1 MSKSYKVGERLEL
14 VVEKIVPNGLGMCF
28 AENLTVFVPLSV
40 AGDKLCVEIKQ
51 IKGKTAFAQIEEIIE
66 GSGERAAPP
75 CEYFGICG
83 GCDFQ
88 QMSYSAQLES
98 KIGIIRDSLTRI
110 GKIDFAGEIPIIPS
124 PEQYGYRIRSQWHAD
139 TQAQKI
145 GYFKRQSHEIVEAET
160 CKVLVSELEGKL
172 NELRGSLDWEGF
184 SFKEINI
191 EAAAG
196 SSETSVYSY
205 ELDPPAKDIEATVN
219 GDKFFFNAQTF
230 FQGNKYLVESL
241 VREAIDEFEGDTALD
256 LYCGVG
262 LFAVP
267 LARKFRKVYAVETN
281 ERSLAFGK
289 RNQEN
294 AGLKN
299 IEFVGS
305 RIKSFVKEISFENEK
320 LDLIV
325 LDPPRSGVKQGT
337 LQNIAELGS
346 SNISYVSCNPTT
358 LSRDLRILIDHGYSL
373 SSITAL
379 DLFPQ
384 THHVETI
391 AHLSRT

>member
-28 AENLTVFVPLSV
+28 AENLTVFVPLAV

-51 IKGKTAFAQIEEIIE
+51 IKGKTAFARIEEIIAA
-66 GSGERAAPP
+66 SGERAEPP

-160 CKVLVSELEGKL
+160 CKVLVSELESKL
-172 NELRGSLDWEGF
+172 NELRDSLVWKGF
-184 SFKEINI
+184 SSKEMNI

-196 SSETSVYSY
+196 SSGTSVYSY
-205 ELDPPAKDIEATVN
+205 ELDPPANDIEATVN
-219 GDKFFFNAQTF
+219 GDKFFFDAQTF

-241 VREAIDEFEGDTALD
+241 VWEAIGEFTGDTAID

-267 LARKFRKVYAVETN
+267 LARKFRKVYAVEVN
-281 ERSLAFGK
+281 EKSLAFAK
-289 RNQEN
+289 RNEEN

-305 RIKSFVKEISFENEK
+305 RIKSFVNENSLENEK

-325 LDPPRSGVKQGT
+325 LDPPRSGVKKGT

-358 LSRDLRILIDHGYSL
+358 LSRDLRILIDNGYSL

-384 THHVETI
+384 THHVETV
-391 AHLSRT
+391 AHLTRS